1 MSDLIRIGK
10 VQKNKTTDIVFSI
23 TDYKEQKYVDIR
35 EHVNSDSYS
44 GFTKKG
50 VRFNSG
56 LIDEWLSNLEKVRDV
71 LEGKAEPP
79 PQDED

>member
-1 MSDLIRIGK
+1 MD
-10 VQKNKTTDIVFSI
+10 V
-23 TDYKEQKYVDIR
+23 R